1 MALTIRTVVRDP
13 VHGDIGLT
21 REELA
26 ILDTPQMQRLR
37 GVRQLG
43 TAYLVYPGAQH
54 TRFEHSL
61 GTMHLVQAMVE
72 AINRNRALAPGE
84 LIGVADDELRILRAA
99 ALVHDLTHI
108 PFGHGIE
115 DASGILARHDSAARY
130 AVALGPQTAVGA
142 VLERMGIRREVLA
155 TLVPESDAAVPA
167 GEGEPALAQ
176 GRLGLGLA
184 GPGAAAAE
192 ADSFPDLRRLPQVP
206 PYWRQ
211 ILSDTICADILDY
224 LKRDALFTGLNLR
237 YDDRVIQF
245 FMVDRVSGLLFVDAA
260 KRGLLR
266 EDVISEL
273 VRVLDARYF
282 FSERVYYHHAKVAA
296 SAMVSMVVQTA
307 LLHGGLS
314 PEDLY
319 DKTDES
325 LWPALEAHPPSYP
338 EAASRF
344 QDMIARFRSRRLL
357 KRACVYPLYANRE
370 VQDALVARF
379 FAPGQHAE
387 RTRVEAALTT
397 ALAGEGLTPPPVLL
411 YCPARKMQLKE
422 AATHLRLPGSPILPM
437 SRFGDRIPRLADLE
451 RSYRDLWKLY
461 VLAGTE
467 DPAVLDAIAR
477 VMADLVPEA
486 VNVYRPRG
494 R

>member
-1 MALTIRTVVRDP
+1 
-13 VHGDIGLT
+13 
-21 REELA
+21 
-26 ILDTPQMQRLR
+26 MQRLR

-206 PYWRQ
+206 PLLAANPLGHHLR
-211 ILSDTICADILDY
+211 
-224 LKRDALFTGLNLR
+224 RHPGLP
-237 YDDRVIQF
+237 Q
-245 FMVDRVSGLLFVDAA
+245 
-260 KRGLLR
+260 
-266 EDVISEL
+266 
-273 VRVLDARYF
+273 ARCP
-282 FSERVYYHHAKVAA
+282 
-296 SAMVSMVVQTA
+296 
-307 LLHGGLS
+307 LHR
-314 PEDLY
+314 PQ
-319 DKTDES
+319 
-325 LWPALEAHPPSYP
+325 PAL
-338 EAASRF
+338 
-344 QDMIARFRSRRLL
+344 
-357 KRACVYPLYANRE
+357 
-370 VQDALVARF
+370 
-379 FAPGQHAE
+379 
-387 RTRVEAALTT
+387 
-397 ALAGEGLTPPPVLL
+397 
-411 YCPARKMQLKE
+411 
-422 AATHLRLPGSPILPM
+422 
-437 SRFGDRIPRLADLE
+437 
-451 RSYRDLWKLY
+451 
-461 VLAGTE
+461 
-467 DPAVLDAIAR
+467 
-477 VMADLVPEA
+477 
-486 VNVYRPRG
+486 
-494 R
+494 